1 MLLHYA
7 MLCFIFTIE
16 ALSKVSYKPK
26 QEDIPMQ
33 NLNIKVEVFRED
45 DLYVA
50 LCPSLNVSSYGESV
64 EEAKK
69 SLIEAVAAFV
79 EECVDM
85 DTLEESGFI
94 KINEI
99 WQPRQAIKE
108 ENLALAI

>member
-1 MLLHYA
+1 LFYFSITA
-7 MLCFIFTIE
+7 FK
-16 ALSKVSYKPK
+16 KVSYKPK
-26 QEDIPMQ
+26 QEDLPMH

-69 SLIEAVAAFV
+69 SLIEAVEAFV

-85 DTLEESGFI
+85 DTLEDVLEESGFI

>member
-1 MLLHYA
+1 
-7 MLCFIFTIE
+7 
-16 ALSKVSYKPK
+16 
-26 QEDIPMQ
+26 MQ
-33 NLNIKVEVFRED
+33 NINIKVEVFRED

-50 LCPSLNVSSYGESV
+50 LCPLLNVSSYGESV

-69 SLIEAVAAFV
+69 SLIEAVEAFV
-79 EECVDM
+79 EECLDM
-85 DTLEESGFI
+85 DTLEDVLEESGFI

>member
-1 MLLHYA
+1 MY
-7 MLCFIFTIE
+7 
-16 ALSKVSYKPK
+16 
-26 QEDIPMQ
+26 

-69 SLIEAVAAFV
+69 SLIEAVEAFV

-85 DTLEESGFI
+85 DTLEDVLEESGFI

-99 WQPRQAIKE
+99 WQPRKAIKE